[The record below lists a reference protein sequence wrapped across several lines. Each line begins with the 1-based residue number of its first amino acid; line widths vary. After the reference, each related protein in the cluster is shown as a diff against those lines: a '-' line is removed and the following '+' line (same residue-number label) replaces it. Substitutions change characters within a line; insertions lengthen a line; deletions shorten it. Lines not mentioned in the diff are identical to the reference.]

1 MYFNFVRSLP
11 LSSVLIFILIMP
23 VNAEDFEMMNCFV
36 YSYQSGL
43 RLEELQNE
51 INKKNDSKEVQVLID
66 EIGGRNLIGQA
77 VFDTDRIA
85 ESFLTMLSKKESKK
99 RWQALFNS
107 PSFKFSATLYDT
119 DNSGKGL
126 KERFLKTFAV
136 MQACVNKFI
145 LKI

>member
-51 INKKNDSKEVQVLID
+51 ISKKNDSKEV
-66 EIGGRNLIGQA
+66 R
-77 VFDTDRIA
+77 
-85 ESFLTMLSKKESKK
+85 S
-99 RWQALFNS
+99 
-107 PSFKFSATLYDT
+107 Y
-119 DNSGKGL
+119 
-126 KERFLKTFAV
+126 
-136 MQACVNKFI
+136 
-145 LKI
+145 